1 LAVFVLDKRKKPPI
15 PYRQKRARLLLARGR
30 VVVQPRH
37 PMTIRLKDGVVDL
50 WPVRVKIDPGSKTT
64 GVVSITGED
73 GNSPAKVP
81 CLFELARRG
90 RRRRLG

>member
-1 LAVFVLDKRKKPPI
+1 
-15 PYRQKRARLLLARGR
+15 

-37 PMTIRLKDGVVDL
+37 PSTIRLKDGVVDV
-50 WPVRVKIDPGSKTT
+50 WPVGVKIDPDSKTT

-73 GNSPAKVP
+73 GNKPAKVR
-81 CLFELARRG
+81 CLFELAHRG

>member
-15 PYRQKRARLLLARGR
+15 PYRQKRARPLLARGG

-50 WPVRVKIDPGSKTT
+50 WPVRVKIDPGGKTT
-64 GVVSITGED
+64 GIGSVTGVD
-73 GNSPAKVP
+73 GNKPAKVL
-81 CLFELARRG
+81 CLFEPARRG
-90 RRRRLG
+90 RRRRLR